1 MGEPQ
6 MPSTPKSHPGRW
18 LITSMPDFEDYLE
31 LGTERPVLMLKRSEH
46 GSISGEYSFGLSTGE
61 INGELREFGG
71 EKILLFGYNGSD
83 EMDESHGAGWAR
95 LAVIEP
101 NCGCVWAE
109 APSGSRRLL
118 SHCREASRSFKKASS
133 VAGRS
138 RCLYPRSVTQ
148 PTGLMGGQSAS

>member
-1 MGEPQ
+1 
-6 MPSTPKSHPGRW
+6 MPTPTPKSLPGRW

-95 LAVIEP
+95 LAGP
-101 NCGCVWAE
+101 NKLEGEFLGYGRFE
-109 APSGSRRLL
+109 AKRGKPLKGS
-118 SHCREASRSFKKASS
+118 
-133 VAGRS
+133 
-138 RCLYPRSVTQ
+138 
-148 PTGLMGGQSAS
+148 GGQGKIRRIRF